1 MPIHNLI
8 EFSDNYSDTSG
19 SLWKFKR
26 STSPVTDAGN
36 PENHANRHLL
46 NTNQV
51 FHENQLLMEY

>member
-19 SLWKFKR
+19 SLWKFKG

-51 FHENQLLMEY
+51 FYENQLLMEY